1 MKRLLP
7 RLLLIAPLCLLSWE
21 TSAKEITVM
30 ISGGFKAAWEK
41 LSPAFAAEKGYTIKT
56 VPGPSMGQSPE
67 AIPNRL
73 AAGEK
78 ADVIIMVGYALDKL
92 DKEGRL
98 LPGTR
103 TELADSKIGAVVK
116 KGAAVPDITTAN
128 ALRATLLKAHS
139 VAYSDSASGK
149 YVETTLFNKLGI
161 AEQLKPK
168 AKRVE
173 KTPVAQSVAS
183 GRYEIG
189 FQQVSELLPV
199 AGVTFIGKLPEDM
212 QYVTRFAGAVS
223 NHSAQPEKAKALL
236 AYLSSPGVQQQIQA
250 TGLDPVSGRAPA
262 PQPRLSQ

>member
-7 RLLLIAPLCLLSWE
+7 RLLLIAPLCLLSWDA
-21 TSAKEITVM
+21 SAKEITVM

-139 VAYSDSASGK
+139 VAYSDSASGV
-149 YVETTLFNKLGI
+149 YLSRILFPRMQLDKSFMAKARMI
-161 AEQLKPK
+161 PAEPVGAVVARGEAQL
-168 AKRVE
+168 
-173 KTPVAQSVAS
+173 
-183 GRYEIG
+183 G
-189 FQQVSELLPV
+189 FQQLSELKAVPGIDIVGLIPDQAQKMTLYSGAMVSKSQHPEAARALLQYLASKDAAKAIEDSGLKPV
-199 AGVTFIGKLPEDM
+199 P
-212 QYVTRFAGAVS
+212 
-223 NHSAQPEKAKALL
+223 AQP
-236 AYLSSPGVQQQIQA
+236 
-250 TGLDPVSGRAPA
+250 
-262 PQPRLSQ
+262 